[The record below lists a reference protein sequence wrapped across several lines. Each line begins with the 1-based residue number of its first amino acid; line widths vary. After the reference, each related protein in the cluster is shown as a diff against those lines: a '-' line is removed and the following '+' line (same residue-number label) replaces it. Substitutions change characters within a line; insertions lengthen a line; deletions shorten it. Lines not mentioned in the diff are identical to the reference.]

1 MIRVQVE
8 SAKRRKIE
16 GSSSTRRRLPAVDT
30 VSKEKENVD
39 PQVIPARKKKKTGK
53 KAHDLN
59 KNVLKGQLN

>member
-16 GSSSTRRRLPAVDT
+16 GSSGTRRRLPAT
-30 VSKEKENVD
+30 VNTGKENFD

-53 KAHDLN
+53 KSHDLN
-59 KNVLKGQLN
+59 KNVLESQLN